1 MQIYRF
7 NIFNFLLYV
16 PATYNI
22 GPTYNDFFIFTEVLK
37 NIANYY
43 QDFIEL
49 LQNYYEARRVK
60 KQVFSIFFLKVE
72 AVQQMQTI
80 FIILIRI

>member
-1 MQIYRF
+1 MQNKCKY
-7 NIFNFLLYV
+7 
-16 PATYNI
+16 I
-22 GPTYNDFFIFTEVLK
+22 G
-37 NIANYY
+37 NYY

-80 FIILIRI
+80 FIILIRIRSVSMPAFFEYKV